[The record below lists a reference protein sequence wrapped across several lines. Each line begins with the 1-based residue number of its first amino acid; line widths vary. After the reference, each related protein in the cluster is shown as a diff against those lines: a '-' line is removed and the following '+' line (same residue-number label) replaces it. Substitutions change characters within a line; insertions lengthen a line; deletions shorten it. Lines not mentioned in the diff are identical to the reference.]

1 MKNKNKIINELYEKS
16 PDVRERIRK
25 DVDFSQFEK
34 KNAPAA
40 KSSNGFKWATAVLSV
55 ALIAMIA
62 VLAPI
67 IAKTSKP
74 GKSGKTPGVS
84 YASDYVVFIDVNPSV
99 RLDVSGGDVV
109 TAQKGMNKDGV
120 VLLYQENL
128 VGKNIDEAATYLI
141 EKMDEAGLV
150 KDKGKVRISV
160 ADKKTGK
167 RIDEKQ
173 RHALEVVNNLFKN
186 KNKDVSAMI
195 LSDKEIDAIEDYYDN
210 NNVGE
215 YEMQMIEEFKAK
227 LLLAIDKKIGRI
239 DELLN
244 ILKPWE
250 KDERKVKKLDQN
262 DAETTRPGVITD
274 ADVSGIKDCLNMF
287 DDILAGGGISQNVAE
302 NTDKD
307 GEFKDYPFVMTV
319 TVGNTGITAKMYYK
333 EVNTVTET
341 EIDDG
346 EEETEVSTTLSGV
359 MVFGDQKFD
368 VTGKKEIET
377 EGNEK
382 ETSIEFTTKSQTNPD
397 NYVKIKQ
404 SVEVENGAQEVEY
417 EYEIYENG
425 EKAREF
431 KLEVEDENG
440 KTEVSFK
447 MEIENVPEETEYKI
461 IKGDVDG
468 KFKIKYEKG
477 KEKGFITVEAVEGGY
492 KLTYNN
498 GYSEVI

>member
-74 GKSGKTPGVS
+74 GKSPKTPGVS

-173 RHALEVVNNLFKN
+173 RHAVDVVNKLFQN

-215 YEMQMIEEFKAK
+215 YEKQMIDEFKAK
-227 LLLAIDKKIGRI
+227 LLLAIEKKIGKI
-239 DELLN
+239 ENLLGM
-244 ILKPWE
+244 LDKE
-250 KDERKVKKLDQN
+250 GLSESERKVKKLDQN
-262 DAETTRPGVITD
+262 DAEKAALEAIKVYC
-274 ADVSGIKDCLNMF
+274 ADYKVNYYEVANDEIAEFYEDLVDKRKDLLECI
-287 DDILAGGGISQNVAE
+287 DDIN
-302 NTDKD
+302 
-307 GEFKDYPFVMTV
+307 
-319 TVGNTGITAKMYYK
+319 
-333 EVNTVTET
+333 
-341 EIDDG
+341 
-346 EEETEVSTTLSGV
+346 
-359 MVFGDQKFD
+359 
-368 VTGKKEIET
+368 
-377 EGNEK
+377 
-382 ETSIEFTTKSQTNPD
+382 NPD
-397 NYVKIKQ
+397 GDDSYGEILSDLLEIVK
-404 SVEVENGAQEVEY
+404 EELFEQE
-417 EYEIYENG
+417 
-425 EKAREF
+425 
-431 KLEVEDENG
+431 D
-440 KTEVSFK
+440 
-447 MEIENVPEETEYKI
+447 
-461 IKGDVDG
+461 
-468 KFKIKYEKG
+468 
-477 KEKGFITVEAVEGGY
+477 
-492 KLTYNN
+492 
-498 GYSEVI
+498 

>member
-67 IAKTSKP
+67 IAKTPKP
-74 GKSGKTPGVS
+74 KS

-173 RHALEVVNNLFKN
+173 RHAVDVVNNLFKN

-195 LSDKEIDAIEDYYDN
+195 LSDNDIDAIEDYYDN
-210 NNVGE
+210 NNVGD
-215 YEMQMIEEFKAK
+215 YEKQMIEKFKAK

-239 DELLN
+239 EEIKALLDELDKN
-244 ILKPWE
+244 RRV
-250 KDERKVKKLDQN
+250 KDLDN
-262 DAETTRPGVITD
+262 DAEKSLYEKIQLYC
-274 ADVSGIKDCLNMF
+274 ADYKLNWNEVKKD
-287 DDILAGGGISQNVAE
+287 
-302 NTDKD
+302 
-307 GEFKDYPFVMTV
+307 
-319 TVGNTGITAKMYYK
+319 
-333 EVNTVTET
+333 
-341 EIDDG
+341 
-346 EEETEVSTTLSGV
+346 
-359 MVFGDQKFD
+359 
-368 VTGKKEIET
+368 
-377 EGNEK
+377 
-382 ETSIEFTTKSQTNPD
+382 
-397 NYVKIKQ
+397 KIK
-404 SVEVENGAQEVEY
+404 EFY
-417 EYEIYENG
+417 KDID
-425 EKAREF
+425 EKRE
-431 KLEVEDENG
+431 KLEDCIEDI
-440 KTEVSFK
+440 
-447 MEIENVPEETEYKI
+447 EISDGDDSYGEILSDLLEIVKEELFEQE
-461 IKGDVDG
+461 D
-468 KFKIKYEKG
+468 
-477 KEKGFITVEAVEGGY
+477 
-492 KLTYNN
+492 
-498 GYSEVI
+498 

>member
-150 KDKGKVRISV
+150 KDKDKVRISV

-167 RIDEKQ
+167 RIDEKES
-173 RHALEVVNNLFKN
+173 HAKEVVNKLFQN

-195 LSDKEIDAIEDYYDN
+195 LSDDDIKKIEDWYDTDNVGQYEIDMIKEFREKLIVAINE
-210 NNVGE
+210 
-215 YEMQMIEEFKAK
+215 
-227 LLLAIDKKIGRI
+227 KIGRI
-239 DELLN
+239 ESLLDM
-244 ILKPWE
+244 LDKE
-250 KDERKVKKLDQN
+250 GLSESERKVKKLDQSNTEKALLEAIKVYCADYKVNYYEVAN
-262 DAETTRPGVITD
+262 DEIAEFYDDLDEKREKLLKC
-274 ADVSGIKDCLNMF
+274 IKEINEND
-287 DDILAGGGISQNVAE
+287 DDDDYGDILAELLEIV
-302 NTDKD
+302 
-307 GEFKDYPFVMTV
+307 
-319 TVGNTGITAKMYYK
+319 K
-333 EVNTVTET
+333 ERLFE
-341 EIDDG
+341 EDD
-346 EEETEVSTTLSGV
+346 
-359 MVFGDQKFD
+359 
-368 VTGKKEIET
+368 
-377 EGNEK
+377 
-382 ETSIEFTTKSQTNPD
+382 
-397 NYVKIKQ
+397 
-404 SVEVENGAQEVEY
+404 
-417 EYEIYENG
+417 
-425 EKAREF
+425 
-431 KLEVEDENG
+431 
-440 KTEVSFK
+440 
-447 MEIENVPEETEYKI
+447 
-461 IKGDVDG
+461 
-468 KFKIKYEKG
+468 
-477 KEKGFITVEAVEGGY
+477 
-492 KLTYNN
+492 
-498 GYSEVI
+498 

>member
-74 GKSGKTPGVS
+74 GKPPKTPGVS

-150 KDKGKVRISV
+150 KDKDKVRISV

-173 RHALEVVNNLFKN
+173 RHALEVVNNLFQN
-186 KNKDVSAMI
+186 KSKDVSAMI
-195 LSDKEIDAIEDYYDN
+195 LTDKEIDDIEDYYDN

-215 YEMQMIEEFKAK
+215 YEKQMVEEFKAK
-227 LLLAIDKKIGRI
+227 LLLAIDKKIGDI
-239 DELLN
+239 NKLCEMLN
-244 ILKPWE
+244 NAGLSE
-250 KDERKVKKLDQN
+250 SERKVKNLDQN
-262 DAETTRPGVITD
+262 DAEKAALEAIKVYC
-274 ADVSGIKDCLNMF
+274 ADYKVNYHEVANDEIAEFCEELFDKKKDLLECI
-287 DDILAGGGISQNVAE
+287 DDI
-302 NTDKD
+302 K
-307 GEFKDYPFVMTV
+307 
-319 TVGNTGITAKMYYK
+319 
-333 EVNTVTET
+333 
-341 EIDDG
+341 
-346 EEETEVSTTLSGV
+346 
-359 MVFGDQKFD
+359 
-368 VTGKKEIET
+368 
-377 EGNEK
+377 
-382 ETSIEFTTKSQTNPD
+382 NPD
-397 NYVKIKQ
+397 GDDSYGEILSDLLEIVK
-404 SVEVENGAQEVEY
+404 EELFEQE
-417 EYEIYENG
+417 
-425 EKAREF
+425 
-431 KLEVEDENG
+431 D
-440 KTEVSFK
+440 
-447 MEIENVPEETEYKI
+447 
-461 IKGDVDG
+461 
-468 KFKIKYEKG
+468 
-477 KEKGFITVEAVEGGY
+477 
-492 KLTYNN
+492 
-498 GYSEVI
+498 

>member
-173 RHALEVVNNLFKN
+173 RHALEVVNNLFQN

-195 LSDKEIDAIEDYYDN
+195 LSDNEIDAIEDYYDN
-210 NNVGE
+210 NNVGQ
-215 YEMQMIEEFKAK
+215 YEIDMIKEFKDK
-227 LLLAIDKKIGRI
+227 LLRAIDKKIGHI

-244 ILKPWE
+244 TLKPWE
-250 KDERKVKKLDQN
+250 KDERKVKNLDQN
-262 DAETTRPGVITD
+262 DAEKAALEAIKVYC
-274 ADVSGIKDCLNMF
+274 ADYKVNYYEVANDEIAEFYEDLVEKKKDLQECI
-287 DDILAGGGISQNVAE
+287 DDIN
-302 NTDKD
+302 
-307 GEFKDYPFVMTV
+307 
-319 TVGNTGITAKMYYK
+319 
-333 EVNTVTET
+333 
-341 EIDDG
+341 
-346 EEETEVSTTLSGV
+346 
-359 MVFGDQKFD
+359 
-368 VTGKKEIET
+368 
-377 EGNEK
+377 
-382 ETSIEFTTKSQTNPD
+382 NPD
-397 NYVKIKQ
+397 GDDSYGEILSDLLEIVK
-404 SVEVENGAQEVEY
+404 EELFEQE
-417 EYEIYENG
+417 
-425 EKAREF
+425 
-431 KLEVEDENG
+431 D
-440 KTEVSFK
+440 
-447 MEIENVPEETEYKI
+447 
-461 IKGDVDG
+461 
-468 KFKIKYEKG
+468 
-477 KEKGFITVEAVEGGY
+477 
-492 KLTYNN
+492 
-498 GYSEVI
+498 

>member
-16 PDVRERIRK
+16 PDIRERIRK

-40 KSSNGFKWATAVLSV
+40 KSTNGFKWATAVLSV

-173 RHALEVVNNLFKN
+173 RHALEVVNNLFQN

-195 LSDKEIDAIEDYYDN
+195 LSDNEIDAIEDYYDN
-210 NNVGE
+210 NNVGQ
-215 YEMQMIEEFKAK
+215 YEIDMIKEFKDK
-227 LLLAIDKKIGRI
+227 LLRAIDKKIRDI
-239 DELLN
+239 DELLNN

-250 KDERKVKKLDQN
+250 KDERKVKNLDQN
-262 DAETTRPGVITD
+262 DAEKAALEAIKVYC
-274 ADVSGIKDCLNMF
+274 ADYKVNYYEVANDEIAEFYEDLVEKKKDLQECI
-287 DDILAGGGISQNVAE
+287 DDI
-302 NTDKD
+302 K
-307 GEFKDYPFVMTV
+307 
-319 TVGNTGITAKMYYK
+319 
-333 EVNTVTET
+333 
-341 EIDDG
+341 
-346 EEETEVSTTLSGV
+346 
-359 MVFGDQKFD
+359 
-368 VTGKKEIET
+368 
-377 EGNEK
+377 
-382 ETSIEFTTKSQTNPD
+382 NPD
-397 NYVKIKQ
+397 GDDSYGEILSDLLEIVK
-404 SVEVENGAQEVEY
+404 EELFEQE
-417 EYEIYENG
+417 
-425 EKAREF
+425 
-431 KLEVEDENG
+431 D
-440 KTEVSFK
+440 
-447 MEIENVPEETEYKI
+447 
-461 IKGDVDG
+461 
-468 KFKIKYEKG
+468 
-477 KEKGFITVEAVEGGY
+477 
-492 KLTYNN
+492 
-498 GYSEVI
+498 

>member
-67 IAKTSKP
+67 IAKTPKP
-74 GKSGKTPGVS
+74 KS

-173 RHALEVVNNLFKN
+173 RHALEVVNNLFQN
-186 KNKDVSAMI
+186 KSKDVSAWI
-195 LSDKEIDAIEDYYDN
+195 LSDKEIDDIEDNYDN
-210 NNVGE
+210 NNVGQ
-215 YEMQMIEEFKAK
+215 YEIEMIKKFKDKLIDAIKEKIRRIEEIKALLDGLDKTRRVKDLDNDEEKSLYEKIQLYCADYK
-227 LLLAIDKKIGRI
+227 LNWYEVRKDKIKEFYADI
-239 DELLN
+239 DE
-244 ILKPWE
+244 K
-250 KDERKVKKLDQN
+250 
-262 DAETTRPGVITD
+262 
-274 ADVSGIKDCLNMF
+274 
-287 DDILAGGGISQNVAE
+287 
-302 NTDKD
+302 
-307 GEFKDYPFVMTV
+307 
-319 TVGNTGITAKMYYK
+319 
-333 EVNTVTET
+333 
-341 EIDDG
+341 G
-346 EEETEVSTTLSGV
+346 EELEEC
-359 MVFGDQKFD
+359 
-368 VTGKKEIET
+368 IE
-377 EGNEK
+377 K
-382 ETSIEFTTKSQTNPD
+382 
-397 NYVKIKQ
+397 
-404 SVEVENGAQEVEY
+404 
-417 EYEIYENG
+417 
-425 EKAREF
+425 
-431 KLEVEDENG
+431 
-440 KTEVSFK
+440 
-447 MEIENVPEETEYKI
+447 IENSDGDDSYGEILSDLLEIVKEDLFEE
-461 IKGDVDG
+461 DD
-468 KFKIKYEKG
+468 
-477 KEKGFITVEAVEGGY
+477 
-492 KLTYNN
+492 
-498 GYSEVI
+498 

>member
-74 GKSGKTPGVS
+74 GKSPKTPGVS

-173 RHALEVVNNLFKN
+173 RHALEVVNNLFQN

-210 NNVGE
+210 NNVGQ
-215 YEMQMIEEFKAK
+215 YEIDMIKEFKDK
-227 LLLAIDKKIGRI
+227 LLRAIDKKIGRI
-239 DELLN
+239 DELLK

-250 KDERKVKKLDQN
+250 KDERKVKKIDQN
-262 DAETTRPGVITD
+262 DAEKAALEAIKVYC
-274 ADVSGIKDCLNMF
+274 ADYKVNYYEVANDEIAEFYEDLVEKKKDLQECI
-287 DDILAGGGISQNVAE
+287 DDIN
-302 NTDKD
+302 
-307 GEFKDYPFVMTV
+307 
-319 TVGNTGITAKMYYK
+319 
-333 EVNTVTET
+333 
-341 EIDDG
+341 
-346 EEETEVSTTLSGV
+346 
-359 MVFGDQKFD
+359 
-368 VTGKKEIET
+368 
-377 EGNEK
+377 
-382 ETSIEFTTKSQTNPD
+382 NPD
-397 NYVKIKQ
+397 GDDSYGEILSDLLEIVK
-404 SVEVENGAQEVEY
+404 EELFEQE
-417 EYEIYENG
+417 
-425 EKAREF
+425 
-431 KLEVEDENG
+431 D
-440 KTEVSFK
+440 
-447 MEIENVPEETEYKI
+447 
-461 IKGDVDG
+461 
-468 KFKIKYEKG
+468 
-477 KEKGFITVEAVEGGY
+477 
-492 KLTYNN
+492 
-498 GYSEVI
+498 

>member
-16 PDVRERIRK
+16 PDVRERIKK

-40 KSSNGFKWATAVLSV
+40 KSTNGFKWATAVLSV

-74 GKSGKTPGVS
+74 KS

-173 RHALEVVNNLFKN
+173 RHALDVVNNLFQN

-195 LSDKEIDAIEDYYDN
+195 LSDKDIDAIEDWYDTD
-210 NNVGE
+210 NVGQ
-215 YEMQMIEEFKAK
+215 YEIDMIKEFKK
-227 LLLAIDKKIGRI
+227 NLIVAINEKIGRI
-239 DELLN
+239 DELLNN

-250 KDERKVKKLDQN
+250 KDERKVKNLDQN
-262 DAETTRPGVITD
+262 DKEKAALEAIKVYC
-274 ADVSGIKDCLNMF
+274 AD
-287 DDILAGGGISQNVAE
+287 
-302 NTDKD
+302 
-307 GEFKDYPFVMTV
+307 
-319 TVGNTGITAKMYYK
+319 YK
-333 EVNTVTET
+333 AN
-341 EIDDG
+341 IDDVLD
-346 EEETEVSTTLSGV
+346 EEINEYY
-359 MVFGDQKFD
+359 GDL
-368 VTGKKEIET
+368 
-377 EGNEK
+377 EK
-382 ETSIEFTTKSQTNPD
+382 N
-397 NYVKIKQ
+397 
-404 SVEVENGAQEVEY
+404 
-417 EYEIYENG
+417 
-425 EKAREF
+425 
-431 KLEVEDENG
+431 
-440 KTEVSFK
+440 
-447 MEIENVPEETEYKI
+447 
-461 IKGDVDG
+461 
-468 KFKIKYEKG
+468 
-477 KEKGFITVEAVEGGY
+477 KEKLQKSLKKINENDDGCTHGVRRQRRRR
-492 KLTYNN
+492 
-498 GYSEVI
+498 

>member
-173 RHALEVVNNLFKN
+173 RHALEVVNNLFQN

-195 LSDKEIDAIEDYYDN
+195 LSDNEIDAIEDYYDN
-210 NNVGE
+210 NNVGQ
-215 YEMQMIEEFKAK
+215 YEIDMIKEFKDK
-227 LLLAIDKKIGRI
+227 LLRAIDKKIGDI

-244 ILKPWE
+244 TLKSWE
-250 KDERKVKKLDQN
+250 KDERKVKNLDQN
-262 DAETTRPGVITD
+262 DAEKAALEAIKVYC
-274 ADVSGIKDCLNMF
+274 ADYKVNYYEVANDEIAEFYEDLVEKKKDLQECI
-287 DDILAGGGISQNVAE
+287 DDIN
-302 NTDKD
+302 
-307 GEFKDYPFVMTV
+307 
-319 TVGNTGITAKMYYK
+319 
-333 EVNTVTET
+333 
-341 EIDDG
+341 
-346 EEETEVSTTLSGV
+346 
-359 MVFGDQKFD
+359 
-368 VTGKKEIET
+368 
-377 EGNEK
+377 
-382 ETSIEFTTKSQTNPD
+382 NPD
-397 NYVKIKQ
+397 GDDSYGEILSDLLEIVK
-404 SVEVENGAQEVEY
+404 EELFEQE
-417 EYEIYENG
+417 
-425 EKAREF
+425 
-431 KLEVEDENG
+431 D
-440 KTEVSFK
+440 
-447 MEIENVPEETEYKI
+447 
-461 IKGDVDG
+461 
-468 KFKIKYEKG
+468 
-477 KEKGFITVEAVEGGY
+477 
-492 KLTYNN
+492 
-498 GYSEVI
+498 

>member
-67 IAKTSKP
+67 IAKTPKP
-74 GKSGKTPGVS
+74 KS

-120 VLLYQENL
+120 VLLYRENL

-173 RHALEVVNNLFKN
+173 RHALEVVNNLFQN

-195 LSDKEIDAIEDYYDN
+195 LSDNDIDAIEDYYDN

-215 YEMQMIEEFKAK
+215 YEKQMVEEFKAK
-227 LLLAIDKKIGRI
+227 LLLAIDKKIGKI
-239 DELLN
+239 ENLLGMFDKEG
-244 ILKPWE
+244 LSE
-250 KDERKVKKLDQN
+250 SERKVKKLDQN
-262 DAETTRPGVITD
+262 DAEKAALEAIKVYC
-274 ADVSGIKDCLNMF
+274 ADYKVNYYEVANDEIAEFYEDLVDKRKDLLECI
-287 DDILAGGGISQNVAE
+287 DDIN
-302 NTDKD
+302 
-307 GEFKDYPFVMTV
+307 
-319 TVGNTGITAKMYYK
+319 
-333 EVNTVTET
+333 
-341 EIDDG
+341 
-346 EEETEVSTTLSGV
+346 
-359 MVFGDQKFD
+359 
-368 VTGKKEIET
+368 
-377 EGNEK
+377 
-382 ETSIEFTTKSQTNPD
+382 NPD
-397 NYVKIKQ
+397 GDDSYGEILSDLLEIVK
-404 SVEVENGAQEVEY
+404 EELFEQE
-417 EYEIYENG
+417 
-425 EKAREF
+425 
-431 KLEVEDENG
+431 D
-440 KTEVSFK
+440 
-447 MEIENVPEETEYKI
+447 
-461 IKGDVDG
+461 
-468 KFKIKYEKG
+468 
-477 KEKGFITVEAVEGGY
+477 
-492 KLTYNN
+492 
-498 GYSEVI
+498 

>member
-25 DVDFSQFEK
+25 NVDFSQFEK

-74 GKSGKTPGVS
+74 DKSPKTPGVS

-173 RHALEVVNNLFKN
+173 SHALKVVHNLFQN
-186 KNKDVSAMI
+186 KKKDVSAMI
-195 LSDKEIDAIEDYYDN
+195 LSDKDIDAIEDYYDN
-210 NNVGE
+210 NNVGQ
-215 YEMQMIEEFKAK
+215 YEIDMIKEFKDK
-227 LLLAIDKKIGRI
+227 LLRAIDKKIGDI
-239 DELLN
+239 NKLCEMLN
-244 ILKPWE
+244 NAGLSE
-250 KDERKVKKLDQN
+250 SERKVKNLNQN
-262 DAETTRPGVITD
+262 DAEKAALEAIKVYC
-274 ADVSGIKDCLNMF
+274 ADYKVNYHEVANDEIAEFYEDL
-287 DDILAGGGISQNVAE
+287 DD
-302 NTDKD
+302 
-307 GEFKDYPFVMTV
+307 
-319 TVGNTGITAKMYYK
+319 KMK
-333 EVNTVTET
+333 ELLKC
-341 EIDDG
+341 ID
-346 EEETEVSTTLSGV
+346 
-359 MVFGDQKFD
+359 
-368 VTGKKEIET
+368 
-377 EGNEK
+377 
-382 ETSIEFTTKSQTNPD
+382 
-397 NYVKIKQ
+397 KIKN
-404 SVEVENGAQEVEY
+404 SDDDDSYGEILSDLLEIVKEELFEQE
-417 EYEIYENG
+417 
-425 EKAREF
+425 
-431 KLEVEDENG
+431 D
-440 KTEVSFK
+440 
-447 MEIENVPEETEYKI
+447 
-461 IKGDVDG
+461 
-468 KFKIKYEKG
+468 
-477 KEKGFITVEAVEGGY
+477 
-492 KLTYNN
+492 
-498 GYSEVI
+498 

>member
-25 DVDFSQFEK
+25 GVDFSQFEK

-74 GKSGKTPGVS
+74 DKPGKTPGVS

-173 RHALEVVNNLFKN
+173 RHALEVVNNLFQN

-215 YEMQMIEEFKAK
+215 YEKQMVEEFKAK
-227 LLLAIDKKIGRI
+227 LLLAIEKKIGKI
-239 DELLN
+239 ENLLGM
-244 ILKPWE
+244 LDKE
-250 KDERKVKKLDQN
+250 GLSESERKVKNLDQN
-262 DAETTRPGVITD
+262 DAEKAALEAIKVYC
-274 ADVSGIKDCLNMF
+274 ADYKVNYHEVANDEIAEFYEELFDKKKDLLECI
-287 DDILAGGGISQNVAE
+287 DDI
-302 NTDKD
+302 K
-307 GEFKDYPFVMTV
+307 
-319 TVGNTGITAKMYYK
+319 
-333 EVNTVTET
+333 
-341 EIDDG
+341 
-346 EEETEVSTTLSGV
+346 
-359 MVFGDQKFD
+359 
-368 VTGKKEIET
+368 
-377 EGNEK
+377 
-382 ETSIEFTTKSQTNPD
+382 NPD
-397 NYVKIKQ
+397 GDDSYGEILSDLLEIVK
-404 SVEVENGAQEVEY
+404 EELFEQE
-417 EYEIYENG
+417 
-425 EKAREF
+425 
-431 KLEVEDENG
+431 D
-440 KTEVSFK
+440 
-447 MEIENVPEETEYKI
+447 
-461 IKGDVDG
+461 
-468 KFKIKYEKG
+468 
-477 KEKGFITVEAVEGGY
+477 
-492 KLTYNN
+492 
-498 GYSEVI
+498 

>member
-16 PDVRERIRK
+16 PDVREKIRK

-173 RHALEVVNNLFKN
+173 RHALEVVNNLFQN
-186 KNKDVSAMI
+186 KSKDVSAMI
-195 LSDKEIDAIEDYYDN
+195 LSDKEIDAIEDYYDD

-215 YEMQMIEEFKAK
+215 YEKQMVEEFKAK
-227 LLLAIDKKIGRI
+227 LLLAIDKKIGDI
-239 DELLN
+239 NKLCEMLN
-244 ILKPWE
+244 NAGLSE
-250 KDERKVKKLDQN
+250 SERKVKNLDQN
-262 DAETTRPGVITD
+262 DTEKAALEAIKVYCADYKVNYHEVANDEIAEFCEELFD
-274 ADVSGIKDCLNMF
+274 KKKDLLECI
-287 DDILAGGGISQNVAE
+287 DDIN
-302 NTDKD
+302 
-307 GEFKDYPFVMTV
+307 
-319 TVGNTGITAKMYYK
+319 
-333 EVNTVTET
+333 
-341 EIDDG
+341 
-346 EEETEVSTTLSGV
+346 
-359 MVFGDQKFD
+359 
-368 VTGKKEIET
+368 
-377 EGNEK
+377 
-382 ETSIEFTTKSQTNPD
+382 NPD
-397 NYVKIKQ
+397 GDDSYGEILSDLLEIVK
-404 SVEVENGAQEVEY
+404 EELFEQE
-417 EYEIYENG
+417 
-425 EKAREF
+425 
-431 KLEVEDENG
+431 D
-440 KTEVSFK
+440 
-447 MEIENVPEETEYKI
+447 
-461 IKGDVDG
+461 
-468 KFKIKYEKG
+468 
-477 KEKGFITVEAVEGGY
+477 
-492 KLTYNN
+492 
-498 GYSEVI
+498 

>member
-16 PDVRERIRK
+16 PDIRERIRK

-40 KSSNGFKWATAVLSV
+40 KSSNGFRWATAVLSV

-74 GKSGKTPGVS
+74 GKSPKTPGVS

-173 RHALEVVNNLFKN
+173 RHALEVVNNLFQN

-195 LSDKEIDAIEDYYDN
+195 LSDNEIDAIEDYYDN
-210 NNVGE
+210 NNVGQ
-215 YEMQMIEEFKAK
+215 YEIDMIKEFKDK
-227 LLLAIDKKIGRI
+227 LLRAIDKKIGDI
-239 DELLN
+239 YELLN
-244 ILKPWE
+244 TLKPWE
-250 KDERKVKKLDQN
+250 KDERKVKHLDQN
-262 DAETTRPGVITD
+262 DAEKAALEAIKVYC
-274 ADVSGIKDCLNMF
+274 ADYKVNYYEVANDEIAEFYEDLVEKKKDLLECI
-287 DDILAGGGISQNVAE
+287 DDI
-302 NTDKD
+302 K
-307 GEFKDYPFVMTV
+307 
-319 TVGNTGITAKMYYK
+319 
-333 EVNTVTET
+333 
-341 EIDDG
+341 
-346 EEETEVSTTLSGV
+346 
-359 MVFGDQKFD
+359 
-368 VTGKKEIET
+368 
-377 EGNEK
+377 
-382 ETSIEFTTKSQTNPD
+382 NPD
-397 NYVKIKQ
+397 GDDSYGEILSDLLEIVK
-404 SVEVENGAQEVEY
+404 EELFEQE
-417 EYEIYENG
+417 
-425 EKAREF
+425 
-431 KLEVEDENG
+431 D
-440 KTEVSFK
+440 
-447 MEIENVPEETEYKI
+447 
-461 IKGDVDG
+461 
-468 KFKIKYEKG
+468 
-477 KEKGFITVEAVEGGY
+477 
-492 KLTYNN
+492 
-498 GYSEVI
+498 

>member
-34 KNAPAA
+34 KNASAA

-173 RHALEVVNNLFKN
+173 RHALEVVNNLFQN

-195 LSDKEIDAIEDYYDN
+195 LSDNEIDAIEDYYDN
-210 NNVGE
+210 NNVGQ
-215 YEMQMIEEFKAK
+215 YKIDMIKEFKDK
-227 LLLAIDKKIGRI
+227 LLRAIDKKIGDI
-239 DELLN
+239 DELLK

-262 DAETTRPGVITD
+262 DAEKAALEAIKVYC
-274 ADVSGIKDCLNMF
+274 ADYKVNYYEVANDEIAEFYEDLVEKKKDLQECI
-287 DDILAGGGISQNVAE
+287 DDIN
-302 NTDKD
+302 
-307 GEFKDYPFVMTV
+307 
-319 TVGNTGITAKMYYK
+319 
-333 EVNTVTET
+333 
-341 EIDDG
+341 
-346 EEETEVSTTLSGV
+346 
-359 MVFGDQKFD
+359 
-368 VTGKKEIET
+368 
-377 EGNEK
+377 
-382 ETSIEFTTKSQTNPD
+382 NPD
-397 NYVKIKQ
+397 GDDSYGEILSDLLEIVK
-404 SVEVENGAQEVEY
+404 EELFEQE
-417 EYEIYENG
+417 
-425 EKAREF
+425 
-431 KLEVEDENG
+431 D
-440 KTEVSFK
+440 
-447 MEIENVPEETEYKI
+447 
-461 IKGDVDG
+461 
-468 KFKIKYEKG
+468 
-477 KEKGFITVEAVEGGY
+477 
-492 KLTYNN
+492 
-498 GYSEVI
+498 

>member
-74 GKSGKTPGVS
+74 GKPQKTPGVS

-173 RHALEVVNNLFKN
+173 SHAVDVVNNLFKN
-186 KNKDVSAMI
+186 KKKDVSAMI
-195 LSDKEIDAIEDYYDN
+195 LSDNDIDAIEDYYDN

-215 YEMQMIEEFKAK
+215 YEKQMIDEFKAK
-227 LLLAIDKKIGRI
+227 LLLAIDKKIGDI
-239 DELLN
+239 NKLCEMLN
-244 ILKPWE
+244 NAGLSE
-250 KDERKVKKLDQN
+250 SERKVKNLDQN
-262 DAETTRPGVITD
+262 DAEKAALEAIKVYC
-274 ADVSGIKDCLNMF
+274 ADYKVNYHEVANDEIAEFYEDL
-287 DDILAGGGISQNVAE
+287 DD
-302 NTDKD
+302 
-307 GEFKDYPFVMTV
+307 
-319 TVGNTGITAKMYYK
+319 KMK
-333 EVNTVTET
+333 ELLKC
-341 EIDDG
+341 ID
-346 EEETEVSTTLSGV
+346 
-359 MVFGDQKFD
+359 
-368 VTGKKEIET
+368 
-377 EGNEK
+377 
-382 ETSIEFTTKSQTNPD
+382 
-397 NYVKIKQ
+397 KIKN
-404 SVEVENGAQEVEY
+404 SDDDDSYGEILSDLLEIVKEELFEQE
-417 EYEIYENG
+417 
-425 EKAREF
+425 
-431 KLEVEDENG
+431 D
-440 KTEVSFK
+440 
-447 MEIENVPEETEYKI
+447 
-461 IKGDVDG
+461 
-468 KFKIKYEKG
+468 
-477 KEKGFITVEAVEGGY
+477 
-492 KLTYNN
+492 
-498 GYSEVI
+498 

>member
-25 DVDFSQFEK
+25 DVDFSQFKK

-120 VLLYQENL
+120 VLLYKENL

-173 RHALEVVNNLFKN
+173 RHALEVVNNLFQN

-195 LSDKEIDAIEDYYDN
+195 LSDKDIDAIEDWYDTD
-210 NNVGE
+210 NVGD
-215 YEMQMIEEFKAK
+215 YEKQMIDEFKAK
-227 LLLAIDKKIGRI
+227 LLLAIEKKIGKI
-239 DELLN
+239 ENLLGM
-244 ILKPWE
+244 LDKE
-250 KDERKVKKLDQN
+250 GLSESERKVKKLDQN
-262 DAETTRPGVITD
+262 DAEKAALEAIKVYC
-274 ADVSGIKDCLNMF
+274 ADYKVNYHEVANDEIAEFYEDLVDKRKDLLECI
-287 DDILAGGGISQNVAE
+287 DDIKNS
-302 NTDKD
+302 D
-307 GEFKDYPFVMTV
+307 GDDSYGKILSDLLEIV
-319 TVGNTGITAKMYYK
+319 K
-333 EVNTVTET
+333 EELF
-341 EIDDG
+341 E
-346 EEETEVSTTLSGV
+346 
-359 MVFGDQKFD
+359 
-368 VTGKKEIET
+368 
-377 EGNEK
+377 
-382 ETSIEFTTKSQTNPD
+382 
-397 NYVKIKQ
+397 
-404 SVEVENGAQEVEY
+404 QE
-417 EYEIYENG
+417 
-425 EKAREF
+425 
-431 KLEVEDENG
+431 D
-440 KTEVSFK
+440 
-447 MEIENVPEETEYKI
+447 
-461 IKGDVDG
+461 
-468 KFKIKYEKG
+468 
-477 KEKGFITVEAVEGGY
+477 
-492 KLTYNN
+492 
-498 GYSEVI
+498 

>member
-74 GKSGKTPGVS
+74 KS

-173 RHALEVVNNLFKN
+173 RHALEVVNNLFQN

-195 LSDKEIDAIEDYYDN
+195 LSDNEIDAIEDWYDTD
-210 NNVGE
+210 NVGE
-215 YEMQMIEEFKAK
+215 YEKQMIEEFKDK
-227 LLLAIDKKIGRI
+227 LIVAINEKIGKI
-239 DELLN
+239 ESLLGM
-244 ILKPWE
+244 LDKE
-250 KDERKVKKLDQN
+250 GLSESERKIKDLENGTDVEKEIFNAIKLYGVDYKLNWNEVKKDKIKEFYN
-262 DAETTRPGVITD
+262 DLVEKK
-274 ADVSGIKDCLNMF
+274 KDLRECI
-287 DDILAGGGISQNVAE
+287 DDIN
-302 NTDKD
+302 
-307 GEFKDYPFVMTV
+307 
-319 TVGNTGITAKMYYK
+319 
-333 EVNTVTET
+333 
-341 EIDDG
+341 
-346 EEETEVSTTLSGV
+346 
-359 MVFGDQKFD
+359 
-368 VTGKKEIET
+368 
-377 EGNEK
+377 
-382 ETSIEFTTKSQTNPD
+382 NPD
-397 NYVKIKQ
+397 GDNSYGEILSDLLEIVK
-404 SVEVENGAQEVEY
+404 EELFEQE
-417 EYEIYENG
+417 
-425 EKAREF
+425 
-431 KLEVEDENG
+431 D
-440 KTEVSFK
+440 
-447 MEIENVPEETEYKI
+447 
-461 IKGDVDG
+461 
-468 KFKIKYEKG
+468 
-477 KEKGFITVEAVEGGY
+477 
-492 KLTYNN
+492 
-498 GYSEVI
+498 

>member
-16 PDVRERIRK
+16 PDVRERIRN

-74 GKSGKTPGVS
+74 KS

-120 VLLYQENL
+120 VLLYRENL

-173 RHALEVVNNLFKN
+173 RHALEVVNKLFQN

-195 LSDKEIDAIEDYYDN
+195 LSDNDIDAIEDWYDTD
-210 NNVGE
+210 NVGD
-215 YEMQMIEEFKAK
+215 YEKQMIDDFKK
-227 LLLAIDKKIGRI
+227 RLLDAINTKIGRI
-239 DELLN
+239 EEIKALLDELDKN
-244 ILKPWE
+244 RRV
-250 KDERKVKKLDQN
+250 KDLDN
-262 DAETTRPGVITD
+262 DAEKSLYEKIQLYC
-274 ADVSGIKDCLNMF
+274 ADYKLNWNEVKKD
-287 DDILAGGGISQNVAE
+287 
-302 NTDKD
+302 
-307 GEFKDYPFVMTV
+307 
-319 TVGNTGITAKMYYK
+319 
-333 EVNTVTET
+333 
-341 EIDDG
+341 
-346 EEETEVSTTLSGV
+346 
-359 MVFGDQKFD
+359 
-368 VTGKKEIET
+368 
-377 EGNEK
+377 
-382 ETSIEFTTKSQTNPD
+382 
-397 NYVKIKQ
+397 KIK
-404 SVEVENGAQEVEY
+404 EFY
-417 EYEIYENG
+417 KDID
-425 EKAREF
+425 EKRE
-431 KLEVEDENG
+431 KLEDCIEDI
-440 KTEVSFK
+440 
-447 MEIENVPEETEYKI
+447 EISDGDDSYGEILSDLLEIVKEELFEQE
-461 IKGDVDG
+461 D
-468 KFKIKYEKG
+468 
-477 KEKGFITVEAVEGGY
+477 
-492 KLTYNN
+492 
-498 GYSEVI
+498 

>member
-74 GKSGKTPGVS
+74 DKSGKTPGVS

-128 VGKNIDEAATYLI
+128 IGKNIDEAATYLI

-150 KDKGKVRISV
+150 KDKGKVRISI

-173 RHALEVVNNLFKN
+173 RHALEVVNNLFQN

-195 LSDKEIDAIEDYYDN
+195 LSDNEIDAIEDYYDN
-210 NNVGE
+210 NNVGQ
-215 YEMQMIEEFKAK
+215 YEIDMIKEFKDK
-227 LLLAIDKKIGRI
+227 LLRAIDKKIGDI
-239 DELLN
+239 NKLCEMLN
-244 ILKPWE
+244 NAGLSE
-250 KDERKVKKLDQN
+250 SERKVKNLDQN
-262 DAETTRPGVITD
+262 DAEKAALEAIKVYC
-274 ADVSGIKDCLNMF
+274 ADYKVNYHEVANDEIAEFYEDL
-287 DDILAGGGISQNVAE
+287 DD
-302 NTDKD
+302 
-307 GEFKDYPFVMTV
+307 
-319 TVGNTGITAKMYYK
+319 KMK
-333 EVNTVTET
+333 ELLKC
-341 EIDDG
+341 ID
-346 EEETEVSTTLSGV
+346 
-359 MVFGDQKFD
+359 
-368 VTGKKEIET
+368 
-377 EGNEK
+377 
-382 ETSIEFTTKSQTNPD
+382 
-397 NYVKIKQ
+397 KIKN
-404 SVEVENGAQEVEY
+404 SDGDDSYGEILSDLLEIVKEELFEQE
-417 EYEIYENG
+417 
-425 EKAREF
+425 
-431 KLEVEDENG
+431 D
-440 KTEVSFK
+440 
-447 MEIENVPEETEYKI
+447 
-461 IKGDVDG
+461 
-468 KFKIKYEKG
+468 
-477 KEKGFITVEAVEGGY
+477 
-492 KLTYNN
+492 
-498 GYSEVI
+498 

>member
-173 RHALEVVNNLFKN
+173 RHAVDVVNNLFQN

-195 LSDKEIDAIEDYYDN
+195 LSDNEIDAIEDYYDN

-215 YEMQMIEEFKAK
+215 YEKQMVEEFKAK

-250 KDERKVKKLDQN
+250 KDERKVKNLDQN
-262 DAETTRPGVITD
+262 DAEKAALEAIKVYC
-274 ADVSGIKDCLNMF
+274 ADYKVNYYEVANDEIAEFYEDLVEKKKDLLECI
-287 DDILAGGGISQNVAE
+287 DDIN
-302 NTDKD
+302 
-307 GEFKDYPFVMTV
+307 
-319 TVGNTGITAKMYYK
+319 
-333 EVNTVTET
+333 
-341 EIDDG
+341 
-346 EEETEVSTTLSGV
+346 
-359 MVFGDQKFD
+359 
-368 VTGKKEIET
+368 
-377 EGNEK
+377 
-382 ETSIEFTTKSQTNPD
+382 NPD
-397 NYVKIKQ
+397 GDDSYGEILSDLLEIVK
-404 SVEVENGAQEVEY
+404 EELFEQE
-417 EYEIYENG
+417 
-425 EKAREF
+425 
-431 KLEVEDENG
+431 D
-440 KTEVSFK
+440 
-447 MEIENVPEETEYKI
+447 
-461 IKGDVDG
+461 
-468 KFKIKYEKG
+468 
-477 KEKGFITVEAVEGGY
+477 
-492 KLTYNN
+492 
-498 GYSEVI
+498 

>member
-1 MKNKNKIINELYEKS
+1 MKNKNKVINELYEKS

-40 KSSNGFKWATAVLSV
+40 KSTNGFKWATAVLSV

-173 RHALEVVNNLFKN
+173 RHALEVVNNLFQN

-195 LSDKEIDAIEDYYDN
+195 LSDNEIDAIEDYYDN
-210 NNVGE
+210 NNVGD
-215 YEMQMIEEFKAK
+215 YEIEMIKKFKTK
-227 LLLAIDKKIGRI
+227 LLLAINTKIGDI
-239 DELLN
+239 ESLLGM
-244 ILKPWE
+244 LDKE
-250 KDERKVKKLDQN
+250 GLSESERKVKKLDQN
-262 DAETTRPGVITD
+262 DAEKAALEAIKVYC
-274 ADVSGIKDCLNMF
+274 ADYKVNYYEVANDEIAEFYDDLVEKKEKLLECI
-287 DDILAGGGISQNVAE
+287 DDIN
-302 NTDKD
+302 
-307 GEFKDYPFVMTV
+307 
-319 TVGNTGITAKMYYK
+319 
-333 EVNTVTET
+333 
-341 EIDDG
+341 
-346 EEETEVSTTLSGV
+346 
-359 MVFGDQKFD
+359 
-368 VTGKKEIET
+368 
-377 EGNEK
+377 
-382 ETSIEFTTKSQTNPD
+382 NPD
-397 NYVKIKQ
+397 GDDSYGEILSDLLEIVK
-404 SVEVENGAQEVEY
+404 EELFEQE
-417 EYEIYENG
+417 
-425 EKAREF
+425 
-431 KLEVEDENG
+431 D
-440 KTEVSFK
+440 
-447 MEIENVPEETEYKI
+447 
-461 IKGDVDG
+461 
-468 KFKIKYEKG
+468 
-477 KEKGFITVEAVEGGY
+477 
-492 KLTYNN
+492 
-498 GYSEVI
+498 

>member
-74 GKSGKTPGVS
+74 DKPGKTPGVS

-195 LSDKEIDAIEDYYDN
+195 LSDNDIDAIEDYYDN

-215 YEMQMIEEFKAK
+215 YEKQMVDEFKAK
-227 LLLAIDKKIGRI
+227 LLLAIEKKIGKI
-239 DELLN
+239 ENLLGM
-244 ILKPWE
+244 LDKE
-250 KDERKVKKLDQN
+250 GLSESERKVKKLDQN
-262 DAETTRPGVITD
+262 DAEKAALEAIKVYC
-274 ADVSGIKDCLNMF
+274 ADYKVNYHEVANDEIAEFYEDLDDKMKELLECI
-287 DDILAGGGISQNVAE
+287 DDIN
-302 NTDKD
+302 NPD
-307 GEFKDYPFVMTV
+307 GDDSYGEILSDLLEIV
-319 TVGNTGITAKMYYK
+319 K
-333 EVNTVTET
+333 EE
-341 EIDDG
+341 
-346 EEETEVSTTLSGV
+346 L
-359 MVFGDQKFD
+359 F
-368 VTGKKEIET
+368 
-377 EGNEK
+377 EK
-382 ETSIEFTTKSQTNPD
+382 ED
-397 NYVKIKQ
+397 
-404 SVEVENGAQEVEY
+404 
-417 EYEIYENG
+417 
-425 EKAREF
+425 
-431 KLEVEDENG
+431 
-440 KTEVSFK
+440 
-447 MEIENVPEETEYKI
+447 
-461 IKGDVDG
+461 
-468 KFKIKYEKG
+468 
-477 KEKGFITVEAVEGGY
+477 
-492 KLTYNN
+492 
-498 GYSEVI
+498 

>member
-74 GKSGKTPGVS
+74 GKSPKTPGVS

-150 KDKGKVRISV
+150 KDNGKVRISV

-173 RHALEVVNNLFKN
+173 RHAVEVVNNLFKN

-210 NNVGE
+210 NNVGQ
-215 YEMQMIEEFKAK
+215 YEIDMIKEFKDK
-227 LLLAIDKKIGRI
+227 LLRAIDKKIGRI
-239 DELLN
+239 DELLK

-250 KDERKVKKLDQN
+250 KDERKVKKIDQN
-262 DAETTRPGVITD
+262 DAEKAALEAIKVYC
-274 ADVSGIKDCLNMF
+274 ADYKVNYYEVANDEIAEFYEDLVEKKKDLQECI
-287 DDILAGGGISQNVAE
+287 DDIN
-302 NTDKD
+302 
-307 GEFKDYPFVMTV
+307 
-319 TVGNTGITAKMYYK
+319 
-333 EVNTVTET
+333 
-341 EIDDG
+341 
-346 EEETEVSTTLSGV
+346 
-359 MVFGDQKFD
+359 
-368 VTGKKEIET
+368 
-377 EGNEK
+377 
-382 ETSIEFTTKSQTNPD
+382 NPD
-397 NYVKIKQ
+397 GDDSYGEILSDLLEIVK
-404 SVEVENGAQEVEY
+404 EELFEQE
-417 EYEIYENG
+417 
-425 EKAREF
+425 
-431 KLEVEDENG
+431 D
-440 KTEVSFK
+440 
-447 MEIENVPEETEYKI
+447 
-461 IKGDVDG
+461 
-468 KFKIKYEKG
+468 
-477 KEKGFITVEAVEGGY
+477 
-492 KLTYNN
+492 
-498 GYSEVI
+498 

>member
-16 PDVRERIRK
+16 PDIRERIRK

-74 GKSGKTPGVS
+74 DKSGKTPGVS

-120 VLLYQENL
+120 VLLYKENL

-150 KDKGKVRISV
+150 KDKGEVRISV

-173 RHALEVVNNLFKN
+173 RHALEVVNNLFQN

-195 LSDKEIDAIEDYYDN
+195 LSDNEIDAIEDYYDN

-215 YEMQMIEEFKAK
+215 YEKQMIEEFKAK
-227 LLLAIDKKIGRI
+227 LLLAINTKIGDI
-239 DELLN
+239 ESLLGM
-244 ILKPWE
+244 LDKE
-250 KDERKVKKLDQN
+250 GLSESERKVKKLDQN
-262 DAETTRPGVITD
+262 DAEKAALEAIKVYC
-274 ADVSGIKDCLNMF
+274 ADYKVNYYEVANDEIAEFYDDLVEKKEKLLECI
-287 DDILAGGGISQNVAE
+287 DDIN
-302 NTDKD
+302 
-307 GEFKDYPFVMTV
+307 
-319 TVGNTGITAKMYYK
+319 
-333 EVNTVTET
+333 
-341 EIDDG
+341 
-346 EEETEVSTTLSGV
+346 
-359 MVFGDQKFD
+359 
-368 VTGKKEIET
+368 
-377 EGNEK
+377 
-382 ETSIEFTTKSQTNPD
+382 NPD
-397 NYVKIKQ
+397 GDDSYGEILPDLLEIVK
-404 SVEVENGAQEVEY
+404 EELFEQE
-417 EYEIYENG
+417 
-425 EKAREF
+425 
-431 KLEVEDENG
+431 D
-440 KTEVSFK
+440 
-447 MEIENVPEETEYKI
+447 
-461 IKGDVDG
+461 
-468 KFKIKYEKG
+468 
-477 KEKGFITVEAVEGGY
+477 
-492 KLTYNN
+492 
-498 GYSEVI
+498 

>member
-173 RHALEVVNNLFKN
+173 RHALEVVNNLFQN

-195 LSDKEIDAIEDYYDN
+195 LSDNDIDAIEDYYDN

-215 YEMQMIEEFKAK
+215 YEKQMVEEFKAK
-227 LLLAIDKKIGRI
+227 LLLAIEKKIGKI
-239 DELLN
+239 ENLLGM
-244 ILKPWE
+244 LDKE
-250 KDERKVKKLDQN
+250 GLSESERKVKKLDQN
-262 DAETTRPGVITD
+262 DAEKAALEAIKVYC
-274 ADVSGIKDCLNMF
+274 ADYKVNYHEVANDEIAEFYEDLLDKKKDLQECI
-287 DDILAGGGISQNVAE
+287 DDIN
-302 NTDKD
+302 
-307 GEFKDYPFVMTV
+307 
-319 TVGNTGITAKMYYK
+319 
-333 EVNTVTET
+333 
-341 EIDDG
+341 
-346 EEETEVSTTLSGV
+346 
-359 MVFGDQKFD
+359 
-368 VTGKKEIET
+368 
-377 EGNEK
+377 
-382 ETSIEFTTKSQTNPD
+382 NPD
-397 NYVKIKQ
+397 GDDSYGEILSDLLEIVK
-404 SVEVENGAQEVEY
+404 EELFEQE
-417 EYEIYENG
+417 
-425 EKAREF
+425 
-431 KLEVEDENG
+431 D
-440 KTEVSFK
+440 
-447 MEIENVPEETEYKI
+447 
-461 IKGDVDG
+461 
-468 KFKIKYEKG
+468 
-477 KEKGFITVEAVEGGY
+477 
-492 KLTYNN
+492 
-498 GYSEVI
+498 

>member
-99 RLDVSGGDVV
+99 RLDVSGKDVV

-173 RHALEVVNNLFKN
+173 RHALEVVNNLFQN

-195 LSDKEIDAIEDYYDN
+195 LSDNDIDAIEDYYDN

-215 YEMQMIEEFKAK
+215 YEKQMVEEFKAK

-250 KDERKVKKLDQN
+250 KDERKVKKLDKAVLEAIKVYCADYKVNYHEVAN
-262 DAETTRPGVITD
+262 DEIAEFCDDLVEKK
-274 ADVSGIKDCLNMF
+274 KDLLECI
-287 DDILAGGGISQNVAE
+287 DDI
-302 NTDKD
+302 K
-307 GEFKDYPFVMTV
+307 
-319 TVGNTGITAKMYYK
+319 
-333 EVNTVTET
+333 
-341 EIDDG
+341 
-346 EEETEVSTTLSGV
+346 
-359 MVFGDQKFD
+359 
-368 VTGKKEIET
+368 
-377 EGNEK
+377 
-382 ETSIEFTTKSQTNPD
+382 NPD
-397 NYVKIKQ
+397 GDDSYGEILSDLLEIVK
-404 SVEVENGAQEVEY
+404 EELFEQE
-417 EYEIYENG
+417 
-425 EKAREF
+425 
-431 KLEVEDENG
+431 D
-440 KTEVSFK
+440 
-447 MEIENVPEETEYKI
+447 
-461 IKGDVDG
+461 
-468 KFKIKYEKG
+468 
-477 KEKGFITVEAVEGGY
+477 
-492 KLTYNN
+492 
-498 GYSEVI
+498 

>member
-16 PDVRERIRK
+16 PDVRERIKK

-120 VLLYQENL
+120 VLLYRENL

-150 KDKGKVRISV
+150 KDKDKVKISV

-173 RHALEVVNNLFKN
+173 RHAVEVVYNLFQN
-186 KNKDVSAMI
+186 KSKDVSAMI
-195 LSDKEIDAIEDYYDN
+195 LTDKEIDDIEDYYDN

-215 YEMQMIEEFKAK
+215 YEKQMVEEFKAK
-227 LLLAIDKKIGRI
+227 LLLAIDKKIGDI
-239 DELLN
+239 NKLCEMLN
-244 ILKPWE
+244 NAGLSE
-250 KDERKVKKLDQN
+250 SERKVKNLDQN
-262 DAETTRPGVITD
+262 DAEKAALEAIKVYC
-274 ADVSGIKDCLNMF
+274 ADYKVNYHEVANDEIAEFYEDL
-287 DDILAGGGISQNVAE
+287 DD
-302 NTDKD
+302 
-307 GEFKDYPFVMTV
+307 
-319 TVGNTGITAKMYYK
+319 KMK
-333 EVNTVTET
+333 ELLKC
-341 EIDDG
+341 ID
-346 EEETEVSTTLSGV
+346 
-359 MVFGDQKFD
+359 
-368 VTGKKEIET
+368 
-377 EGNEK
+377 
-382 ETSIEFTTKSQTNPD
+382 
-397 NYVKIKQ
+397 KIKN
-404 SVEVENGAQEVEY
+404 SDDDDSYGEILSDLLEIVKEELFEQE
-417 EYEIYENG
+417 
-425 EKAREF
+425 
-431 KLEVEDENG
+431 D
-440 KTEVSFK
+440 
-447 MEIENVPEETEYKI
+447 
-461 IKGDVDG
+461 
-468 KFKIKYEKG
+468 
-477 KEKGFITVEAVEGGY
+477 
-492 KLTYNN
+492 
-498 GYSEVI
+498 

>member
-74 GKSGKTPGVS
+74 GKSPKTPGVS

-173 RHALEVVNNLFKN
+173 RHALEVVNNLFQN

-195 LSDKEIDAIEDYYDN
+195 LSDKDIDAIEDWYDTD
-210 NNVGE
+210 NVGQ
-215 YEMQMIEEFKAK
+215 YEIDMIKEFKK
-227 LLLAIDKKIGRI
+227 NLIVAINEKIGRI

-250 KDERKVKKLDQN
+250 KDERKVKNLDQN
-262 DAETTRPGVITD
+262 DKEKAALEAIKVYC
-274 ADVSGIKDCLNMF
+274 ADYKANIDDVLDEEINEYYGDLEKNKEKLQKSLKKINENDDDDDYG
-287 DDILAGGGISQNVAE
+287 DILAE
-302 NTDKD
+302 LL
-307 GEFKDYPFVMTV
+307 
-319 TVGNTGITAKMYYK
+319 
-333 EVNTVTET
+333 
-341 EIDDG
+341 EI
-346 EEETEVSTTLSGV
+346 V
-359 MVFGDQKFD
+359 
-368 VTGKKEIET
+368 
-377 EGNEK
+377 
-382 ETSIEFTTKSQTNPD
+382 
-397 NYVKIKQ
+397 
-404 SVEVENGAQEVEY
+404 
-417 EYEIYENG
+417 
-425 EKAREF
+425 
-431 KLEVEDENG
+431 
-440 KTEVSFK
+440 
-447 MEIENVPEETEYKI
+447 
-461 IKGDVDG
+461 
-468 KFKIKYEKG
+468 
-477 KEKGFITVEAVEGGY
+477 KEKLFEEDD
-492 KLTYNN
+492 
-498 GYSEVI
+498 

>member
-16 PDVRERIRK
+16 PDVRERIKK

-74 GKSGKTPGVS
+74 GKSPKTPGVS

-173 RHALEVVNNLFKN
+173 RHALEVVNNLFRN

-195 LSDKEIDAIEDYYDN
+195 LSDNDIDAIEDYYDN

-215 YEMQMIEEFKAK
+215 YEKQMVEEFKAK
-227 LLLAIDKKIGRI
+227 LLLAIEKKIGKI
-239 DELLN
+239 ENLLGM
-244 ILKPWE
+244 LDKE
-250 KDERKVKKLDQN
+250 GLSESERKVKKLDQN
-262 DAETTRPGVITD
+262 DAEKAALEAIKVYC
-274 ADVSGIKDCLNMF
+274 ADYKVNYHEVANDEIAEFYEDLVEKRKDLLECI
-287 DDILAGGGISQNVAE
+287 DDI
-302 NTDKD
+302 K
-307 GEFKDYPFVMTV
+307 
-319 TVGNTGITAKMYYK
+319 
-333 EVNTVTET
+333 
-341 EIDDG
+341 
-346 EEETEVSTTLSGV
+346 
-359 MVFGDQKFD
+359 
-368 VTGKKEIET
+368 
-377 EGNEK
+377 
-382 ETSIEFTTKSQTNPD
+382 NPD
-397 NYVKIKQ
+397 GDDSYGEILSDLLEIVK
-404 SVEVENGAQEVEY
+404 EELFEQE
-417 EYEIYENG
+417 
-425 EKAREF
+425 
-431 KLEVEDENG
+431 D
-440 KTEVSFK
+440 
-447 MEIENVPEETEYKI
+447 
-461 IKGDVDG
+461 
-468 KFKIKYEKG
+468 
-477 KEKGFITVEAVEGGY
+477 
-492 KLTYNN
+492 
-498 GYSEVI
+498 

>member
-173 RHALEVVNNLFKN
+173 RHAVDVVNNLFQN

-195 LSDKEIDAIEDYYDN
+195 LSDNEIDAIEDYYDN

-215 YEMQMIEEFKAK
+215 YEKQMVEEFKAK

-244 ILKPWE
+244 TLKPWE
-250 KDERKVKKLDQN
+250 KDERKVKNLDQN
-262 DAETTRPGVITD
+262 DAEKAALEAIKVYC
-274 ADVSGIKDCLNMF
+274 ADYKVNYYEVANDEIAEFYEDLVEKKKDLQECI
-287 DDILAGGGISQNVAE
+287 DDIN
-302 NTDKD
+302 
-307 GEFKDYPFVMTV
+307 
-319 TVGNTGITAKMYYK
+319 
-333 EVNTVTET
+333 
-341 EIDDG
+341 
-346 EEETEVSTTLSGV
+346 
-359 MVFGDQKFD
+359 
-368 VTGKKEIET
+368 
-377 EGNEK
+377 
-382 ETSIEFTTKSQTNPD
+382 NPD
-397 NYVKIKQ
+397 GDDSYGEILSDLLEIVK
-404 SVEVENGAQEVEY
+404 EELFEQE
-417 EYEIYENG
+417 
-425 EKAREF
+425 
-431 KLEVEDENG
+431 D
-440 KTEVSFK
+440 
-447 MEIENVPEETEYKI
+447 
-461 IKGDVDG
+461 
-468 KFKIKYEKG
+468 
-477 KEKGFITVEAVEGGY
+477 
-492 KLTYNN
+492 
-498 GYSEVI
+498 

>member
-74 GKSGKTPGVS
+74 DKSPKTPGVS

-173 RHALEVVNNLFKN
+173 RHALEVVNNLFQN

-215 YEMQMIEEFKAK
+215 YEKQMVEEFKAK
-227 LLLAIDKKIGRI
+227 LLLAIEKKIGKI
-239 DELLN
+239 ENLLGM
-244 ILKPWE
+244 LDKE
-250 KDERKVKKLDQN
+250 GLSESERKVKKLDQS
-262 DAETTRPGVITD
+262 DAEKAALEAIKVYC
-274 ADVSGIKDCLNMF
+274 ADYKVNYYEVANDEIAEFYDDLEKNKEKLQKSLKKINENDDDDDYG
-287 DDILAGGGISQNVAE
+287 DILADLLEIV
-302 NTDKD
+302 
-307 GEFKDYPFVMTV
+307 
-319 TVGNTGITAKMYYK
+319 K
-333 EVNTVTET
+333 EELF
-341 EIDDG
+341 E
-346 EEETEVSTTLSGV
+346 
-359 MVFGDQKFD
+359 
-368 VTGKKEIET
+368 
-377 EGNEK
+377 
-382 ETSIEFTTKSQTNPD
+382 
-397 NYVKIKQ
+397 
-404 SVEVENGAQEVEY
+404 QE
-417 EYEIYENG
+417 
-425 EKAREF
+425 
-431 KLEVEDENG
+431 D
-440 KTEVSFK
+440 
-447 MEIENVPEETEYKI
+447 
-461 IKGDVDG
+461 
-468 KFKIKYEKG
+468 
-477 KEKGFITVEAVEGGY
+477 
-492 KLTYNN
+492 
-498 GYSEVI
+498 